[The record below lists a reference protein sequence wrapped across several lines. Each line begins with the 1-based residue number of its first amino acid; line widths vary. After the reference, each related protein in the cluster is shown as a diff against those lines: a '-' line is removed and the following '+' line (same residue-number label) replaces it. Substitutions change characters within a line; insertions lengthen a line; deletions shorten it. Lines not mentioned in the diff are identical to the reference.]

1 MKTNRGQGNTCPQ
14 SERSAKMATPTNKK
28 LYKINTFDY
37 GVFYRWAKS
46 APAARQRIVY
56 EIFGRGY
63 DGYDHEFWEVTEE
76 PAKTKA
82 TNAA

>member
-1 MKTNRGQGNTCPQ
+1 MKTNRGQDNPCPHN
-14 SERSAKMATPTNKK
+14 ERCAKMATPTNKK

-56 EIFGRGY
+56 EIFGKGY
-63 DGYDHEFWEVTEE
+63 DGYDHEYWEITEE
-76 PAKTKA
+76 PPKPKA
-82 TNAA
+82 TTAA

>member
-1 MKTNRGQGNTCPQ
+1 
-14 SERSAKMATPTNKK
+14 MATPTNKK

-76 PAKTKA
+76 TAKTKA

>member
-1 MKTNRGQGNTCPQ
+1 
-14 SERSAKMATPTNKK
+14 MATPTNKK

-56 EIFGRGY
+56 EIFGKEY

-76 PAKTKA
+76 PPKVKSADVA
-82 TNAA
+82 